1 MQSLLTISPLRRARL
16 NLGRTLLEI
25 QLATGISTA
34 KLSAAERGLV
44 RLTQAEQRV
53 VAEALGA
60 DPTALF
66 GNDQPGTGST
76 RVLSEVTPGQPAECR
91 TKATR

>member
-1 MQSLLTISPLRRARL
+1 MQSLLSISKLRRARL

-44 RLTQAEQRV
+44 RLTRAEQRV
-53 VAEALGA
+53 LAHALDA
-60 DPTALF
+60 DPAALF
-66 GNDQPGTGST
+66 SDDRPG
-76 RVLSEVTPGQPAECR
+76 RRDPAPRERLSR
-91 TKATR
+91 